1 MYRWQADGTQSVPAT
16 LVEGSAMTI
25 AEFYRFA
32 RRPANAV
39 CFDSFRLSWV

>member
-16 LVEGSAMTI
+16 LIEDSAKTI

-32 RRPANAV
+32 GRAANV
-39 CFDSFRLSWV
+39 VQFNPFRLSWL